1 MSMAYKL
8 SLPYVKNQIW
18 QRLRAGK
25 AALCQTAIWL
35 SLGHGVR
42 RADGAR
48 VRAQM
53 SRAGDLAHW
62 LVRKS
67 TLHPAVRR
75 VPLAYNLRMRG
86 LPDPTVKGL
95 EPFFE
100 PLAAQLQRAAYARA
114 MRLVRCGAGPAC
126 RQLLHVPCRAYAAHR
141 ICTVTRSHS
150 SSGCFL
156 FLLVSAEAE
165 HSEVRQV
172 GVRSASDVV
181 CVWQGAAAKRLCCA
195 SYMHCDA
202 LPFIIRMLPVHFG
215 KRGG

>member
-1 MSMAYKL
+1 MAETACQQGGA
-8 SLPYVKNQIW
+8 LPNSN
-18 QRLRAGK
+18 L
-25 AALCQTAIWL
+25 ALTC
-35 SLGHGVR
+35 HGVR
-42 RADGAR
+42 RADGAG

-114 MRLVRCGAGPAC
+114 MRLVRCGACPAC
-126 RQLLHVPCRAYAAHR
+126 RQLLHVP
-141 ICTVTRSHS
+141 
-150 SSGCFL
+150 
-156 FLLVSAEAE
+156 
-165 HSEVRQV
+165 
-172 GVRSASDVV
+172 
-181 CVWQGAAAKRLCCA
+181 
-195 SYMHCDA
+195 
-202 LPFIIRMLPVHFG
+202 
-215 KRGG
+215 